1 MENES
6 RKMPNWQHNSG
17 KPKNG
22 KGTCKGRLK
31 ARKEALRALK
41 RKLKGV
47 IPPCQDLSLEL
58 Y

>member
-22 KGTCKGRLK
+22 KGTCKGRLR

-41 RKLKGV
+41 RKLKGGY
-47 IPPCQDLSLEL
+47 PSLSRLES
-58 Y
+58 